1 MTVTESARSPRR
13 RTPRNTL
20 NPDRILDAALA
31 LLDRDGP
38 EAFTMRA
45 LATEL
50 GVGTMA
56 VYSHFRNKDEIN
68 DAVNDRLL
76 SEIELPAPAGCA
88 PCDQIIEL
96 CRSVYR
102 LFSEHPAALPLLTS
116 RPMRGD
122 EAIAVI
128 DRQLGLLLAAG
139 LAPADAARAQVV
151 IMQYTVGSALWAVRR
166 RQAELGGCD
175 AEHAGVRRQIQ
186 DRLAEVPTDR
196 YPSLTGLVPELTAA
210 QDAGIELYEQGLKG
224 LLRGLLG
231 R

>member
-1 MTVTESARSPRR
+1 MTVTEPARSPRR
-13 RTPRNTL
+13 RRVPRNTL

-56 VYSHFRNKDEIN
+56 VYSHFRNKEEIN
-68 DAVNDRLL
+68 DAVNERLL
-76 SEIELPAPAGCA
+76 SEIELPAPTGAA
-88 PCDQIIEL
+88 TPFNQLIEL

-122 EAIAVI
+122 EALAVI
-128 DRQLGLLLAAG
+128 DRQLALLLAAG
-139 LAPADAARAQVV
+139 LAPADAARAQVT
-151 IMQYTVGSALWAVRR
+151 IMQYTVGCALWTVRR
-166 RQAELGGCD
+166 RQTELGDCEGI
-175 AEHAGVRRQIQ
+175 GVRERIRG
-186 DRLAEVPTDR
+186 RLADLPSDSYPT
-196 YPSLTGLVPELTAA
+196 LVCLVPELIAA
-210 QDAGIELYEQGLKG
+210 QDSGMGQYEYGLKG

-231 R
+231 G